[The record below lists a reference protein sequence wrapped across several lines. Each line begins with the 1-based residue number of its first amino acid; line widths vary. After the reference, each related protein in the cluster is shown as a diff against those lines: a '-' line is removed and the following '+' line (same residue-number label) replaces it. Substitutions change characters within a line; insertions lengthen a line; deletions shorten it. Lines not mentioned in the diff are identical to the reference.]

1 MFRREIFPSTD
12 YAKEEAMSD
21 QTLGGETK
29 TETKTAKLIRIILCW
44 VAFGL
49 LVFTCVMAAIKK
61 FG

>member
-1 MFRREIFPSTD
+1 
-12 YAKEEAMSD
+12 MSE
-21 QTLGGETK
+21 QTLVGETK

>member
-1 MFRREIFPSTD
+1 MFRREIFPSAD
-12 YAKEEAMSD
+12 HAKEEAMSE
-21 QTLGGETK
+21 QTPASEAK

>member
-21 QTLGGETK
+21 QTLGG
-29 TETKTAKLIRIILCW
+29 ETKTAKLIRIILCW

>member
-1 MFRREIFPSTD
+1 
-12 YAKEEAMSD
+12 MSD

-61 FG
+61 IG

>member
-12 YAKEEAMSD
+12 YAKEEAMSE
-21 QTLGGETK
+21 QTLVGEAK

>member
-12 YAKEEAMSD
+12 YAKEAMSY

-29 TETKTAKLIRIILCW
+29 TETKTAKLIRIILSW

-49 LVFTCVMAAIKK
+49 LVFTCVIAAIKK
-61 FG
+61 IG